1 MKTNYLYFQPEYSQ
15 QFLFNHY
22 LNRYSFVSLLI
33 RQWYMRSKKI
43 LLSNFSHAMF
53 SQSLCARPENEHELL
68 EYSVQHPDQPLLPR
82 GAGLSYNDSCFNTDG
97 FIVDTQRFNHLISF
111 DANSGVVVCQGG
123 LPIKDL
129 FLVHPDFIPPV
140 IPGTI
145 YATVAGGIAH
155 DVHGKNNPHAGSF
168 GHHILWMDLLLG
180 TKQIRCS
187 PEEHQELFHA
197 TIAGL
202 GLTGTIMRAAIRLQK
217 KSRLLQIKREQFSA
231 LGPLTQAMIGYGR
244 EHDYQVAWLDLLRT
258 TPRSV
263 LSLADHCVST
273 QPFPKHKE
281 LTVPKL
287 PFSCIKKWNMKLFNS
302 LFYKQQKATET
313 LELLQF
319 NNPLDKLN
327 HWNRLYGPKGLMQFQ
342 AVFAPEQAAKI
353 LEQLIQLIRIYKATP
368 TLAVLKLFA
377 QSGHGLLSF
386 CQPGFTLAVD
396 FIHNNSAINAVN
408 AMNQLI
414 SECNGRVYLAKDQLL
429 NAEQYQKMYEHQNAF
444 SSVLKHYGCTAQ
456 SDMARRLGIIK

>member
-1 MKTNYLYFQPEYSQ
+1 
-15 QFLFNHY
+15 
-22 LNRYSFVSLLI
+22 
-33 RQWYMRSKKI
+33 MRSKKI

-53 SQSLCARPENEHELL
+53 SQSLCLRPENEHELI
-68 EYSVQHPDQPLLPR
+68 EYSAQHPEQSIFPR
-82 GAGLSYNDSCFNTDG
+82 GAGLSYNDSCFNTGG

-111 DANSGVVVCQGG
+111 DADTGVVICQGG

-145 YATVAGGIAH
+145 HATVAGGIAH

-168 GHHILWMDLLLG
+168 GHHILWIDLLLG

-187 PEEHQELFHA
+187 PEENHELFHA

-202 GLTGTIMRAAIRLQK
+202 GLTGIIMRAAIRLQK

-231 LGPLTQAMIGYGR
+231 LSTLTEAMVNYGR
-244 EHDYQVAWLDLLRT
+244 EHDYQVAWMDLLHT
-258 TPRSV
+258 TPRAV
-263 LSLADHCVST
+263 LSLADHSVSPT
-273 QPFPKHKE
+273 LSLQKHKAV
-281 LTVPKL
+281 TVPKF

-302 LFYKQQKATET
+302 LFFKQQKSEET

-342 AVFAPEQAAKI
+342 AVFAQDQAVET
-353 LEQLIQLIRIYKATP
+353 LEQLVQLINTYKATP
-368 TLAVLKLFA
+368 TLAVLKLFT

-396 FIHNNSAINAVN
+396 FIHNDCAVNAVN

-414 SECNGRVYLAKDQLL
+414 TERNGRVYLAKDQLL
-429 NAEQYQKMYEHQNAF
+429 NVEQYQQMYGQQNVF
-444 SSVLKHYGCTAQ
+444 SSVLKHYRCTAQ
-456 SDMARRLGIIK
+456 SDLTRRLGIIK

>member
-1 MKTNYLYFQPEYSQ
+1 M
-15 QFLFNHY
+15 H
-22 LNRYSFVSLLI
+22 
-33 RQWYMRSKKI
+33 SKKI

-53 SQSLCARPENEHELL
+53 SQSLCFRPENEHELI
-68 EYSVQHPDQPLLPR
+68 EYSTQHPKQSLLPR

-111 DANSGVVVCQGG
+111 DSDTGVVVCQGG

-145 YATVAGGIAH
+145 HATVAGGIAH
-155 DVHGKNNPHAGSF
+155 DVHGKNNPHTGSF
-168 GHHILWMDLLLG
+168 GHHILWFNLLLG

-187 PEEHQELFHA
+187 PEENHELFHA

-202 GLTGTIMRAAIRLQK
+202 GLTGIIMRAAIRLQK

-231 LGPLTQAMIGYGR
+231 LSTLTEAMASYGR
-244 EHDYQVAWLDLLRT
+244 EHDYQVAWLDLLHT

-273 QPFPKHKE
+273 PLILQRNKT

-302 LFYKQQKATET
+302 LFFKQQKVTEAC
-313 LELLQF
+313 ELLHF

-342 AVFAPEQAAKI
+342 AVFAQEQATEV
-353 LEQLIQLIRIYKATP
+353 LDQLIQLIKIYKATP
-368 TLAVLKLFA
+368 TLAVLKLFN

-396 FIHNNSAINAVN
+396 FIHNDCARKTIK

-414 SECNGRVYLAKDQLL
+414 AERNGRVYLAKDQLL
-429 NAEQYQKMYEHQNAF
+429 NVEQYQKMYEQQNVF
-444 SSVLKHYGCTAQ
+444 SSVLKQYGCTAQ
-456 SDMARRLGIIK
+456 SDLARRLGIIK

>member
-1 MKTNYLYFQPEYSQ
+1 M
-15 QFLFNHY
+15 H
-22 LNRYSFVSLLI
+22 
-33 RQWYMRSKKI
+33 SKKI

-53 SQSLCARPENEHELL
+53 SQSLCVRPENEHELIA
-68 EYSVQHPDQPLLPR
+68 YSTQHPQQSMLPR

-97 FIVDTQRFNHLISF
+97 FIIDTQRFNHLISF
-111 DANSGVVVCQGG
+111 DENTSVVICQGG

-145 YATVAGGIAH
+145 HATVAGGIAH
-155 DVHGKNNPHAGSF
+155 DVHGKNNPLAGSF
-168 GHHILWMDLLLG
+168 GNHILWFDLLLG
-180 TKQIRCS
+180 AKQLRCS
-187 PEEHQELFHA
+187 PEENQELFYA

-202 GLTGTIMRAAIRLQK
+202 GLTGIIMRAAIRLQK
-217 KSRLLQIKREQFSA
+217 RSRVLQIKRERFNA
-231 LGPLTQAMIGYGR
+231 LNNLTEAMSSYGR
-244 EHDYQVAWLDLLRT
+244 EHDYQVAWLDLLHT

-263 LSLADHCVST
+263 LSLADHSISRPPL
-273 QPFPKHKE
+273 QKHKA

-302 LFYKQQKATET
+302 LFFKQKKSEET

-342 AVFAPEQAAKI
+342 AAFSQEQATKI
-353 LEQLIQLIRIYKATP
+353 LEQLVQLIKTHKATP
-368 TLAVLKLFA
+368 TLAVLKLFT

-396 FIHNNSAINAVN
+396 FIHNDYAVNAVN

-414 SECNGRVYLAKDQLL
+414 TECSGRVYLAKDQLL
-429 NAEQYQKMYEHQNAF
+429 NAEQYQKMYGQQNAF

-456 SDMARRLGIIK
+456 SDLARRLGIIK